1 MVISFILALILALL
15 YYKPWRYTIKVY
27 WLLTFFRAL
36 SFSALFLLLLNPK
49 LQISSTNIVK
59 PKLLI
64 LADNTESISYLN
76 KAVSMNSAINLL
88 TSNKVLNQKFDL
100 QTYSF
105 DTDIKIL
112 DSLNFKSKQT
122 NINNS
127 IRAVNEIYKDQ
138 VAPIIL
144 ITDGN
149 QTVGNS
155 YLYNDYENG
164 QSIYPIVLGDTTT
177 YVDLKI
183 QQINVNKYTFLGN
196 TFPIEIFVNYNG
208 TQPVRTNL
216 KVYSGK
222 TLKFTKS
229 IELSSERNSQT
240 ITTFLETKKVGLNR
254 YKVIVDPTEEEI
266 LLSNNT
272 SIFGIEAIDQKL
284 KIALI
289 SNTPHPDLAFFKA
302 ILGSDKNYEINQ
314 IEPKHFLQQPTK
326 YNIAILYQP
335 TSEFSQVFKSIE
347 KYNLNSFII
356 AGTFTDWKYL
366 NSAQSSYVHEYT
378 GQNEDYQS
386 LFNSSFDNFSLDF
399 MDFENY
405 PPLTSSFGNTNIN
418 IAHNVL
424 LYKYKNGV
432 NTNQPLLFTY
442 SKENSRQV
450 VLLAENIW
458 KWRMHCFRE
467 EKSFKKID
475 NYFKSIFQYLST
487 QRSTE
492 RLRINHELIFDGSV
506 PVSIYAQFYGENF
519 KLNNEVDLQI
529 EIESS
534 DNTILKFPMVLQN
547 NSYVTN
553 LQALEPGSYKY
564 NVKVIDKGFVK
575 SGRFEILPFNIEF
588 QFINSDFIKLR
599 QLAKKTNGK
608 MFFNSETDLL
618 INKLIE
624 EEVYKDILQV
634 EKKSL
639 PLINFK
645 YILLLIIFSLASE
658 WFIRKYNGL
667 I

>member
-15 YYKPWRYTIKVY
+15 YYKPWIYTIKVY

-49 LQISSTNIVK
+49 LRISSTNIVK

-88 TSNKVLNQKFDL
+88 TSNKALNQKFDL

-254 YKVIVDPTEEEI
+254 YKVIVDPMEEEM
-266 LLSNNT
+266 LLSNN
-272 SIFGIEAIDQKL
+272 SSVFGIEAIDQKL

-314 IEPKHFLQQPTK
+314 IEPKYFLQQPSK

-356 AGTFTDWKYL
+356 AGTFTDWEYL

-386 LFNSSFDNFSLDF
+386 LFNSNFDNFSLDF
-399 MDFENY
+399 IDFENY

-424 LYKYKNGV
+424 LYKYINGV
-432 NTNQPLLFTY
+432 NSNQPLLFTY

-519 KLNNEVDLQI
+519 KLNNDVDLQI

-553 LQALEPGSYKY
+553 LQALEPGSYEY
-564 NVKVIDKGFVK
+564 NIKVIDKGFVK
-575 SGRFEILPFNIEF
+575 SGRFEILPFNIES

-624 EEVYKDILQV
+624 DEVYKDILQV

>member
-15 YYKPWRYTIKVY
+15 YYKPWRYAIKVY
-27 WLLTFFRAL
+27 WLLTIFRAL
-36 SFSALFLLLLNPK
+36 SFAALFLLLLNPK

-59 PKLLI
+59 PTLSI

-76 KAVSMNSAINLL
+76 KTVSMVSAINLL
-88 TSNKVLNQKFDL
+88 TSNKGLNQKFNL

-127 IRAVNEIYKDQ
+127 LKAVNEIYKNQ

-155 YLYNDYENG
+155 YLYNDYDNG
-164 QSIYPIVLGDTTT
+164 QSIYPIILGDTTT

-196 TFPIEIFVNYNG
+196 TFPIEIFVSYNG
-208 TQPVRTNL
+208 TQPVKTNL

-222 TLKFTKS
+222 SLKFTKS
-229 IELSSERNSQT
+229 IELSSESNSQT
-240 ITTFLETKKVGLNR
+240 ITTFLETKNIGLNR
-254 YKVIVDPTEEEI
+254 YKVIVDPTEKEVVV
-266 LLSNNT
+266 SNN
-272 SIFGIEAIDQKL
+272 SLEFGIEAIDQKL
-284 KIALI
+284 NIALI
-289 SNTPHPDLAFFKA
+289 SDTPHPDLAFFKTV
-302 ILGSDKNYEINQ
+302 LSTDKNYEITQ
-314 IEPKHFLQQPTK
+314 IEPKDFPQQANK

-356 AGTFTDWKYL
+356 AGTFTDWNYL
-366 NSAQSSYVHEYT
+366 NSAQSSYIHEYT

-386 LFNSSFDNFSLDF
+386 LINSNFDNFSLDF
-399 MDFENY
+399 IDFENY

-418 IAHNVL
+418 VAHNVL
-424 LYKYKNGV
+424 LYKYINGV

-442 SKENSRQV
+442 SKNNLRQV

-458 KWRMHCFRE
+458 KWRMHCYRQ

-475 NYFKSIFQYLST
+475 SYFKSIFQYLST
-487 QRSTE
+487 QRFTE

-506 PVSIYAQFYGENF
+506 PVAIYAQFYGDNF
-519 KLNNEVDLQI
+519 KLNNDVDLQI

-534 DNTILKFPMVLQN
+534 DNTIFKFPMVLQN

-553 LQALEPGSYKY
+553 LQGLEPGSYEY
-564 NVKVIDKGFVK
+564 RVKVVDKRFVK
-575 SGRFEILPFNIEF
+575 SGRFEILPFNIES
-588 QFINSDFIKLR
+588 QFINSDFTKLH
-599 QLAKKTNGK
+599 QLAKKTNGNI
-608 MFFNSETDLL
+608 FFDSEIDLL

-624 EEVYKDILQV
+624 DEVFKDILKV

-639 PLINFK
+639 PLINFI
-645 YILLLIIFSLASE
+645 YILMLIIFSLSSE